1 MHVYIPGNLPH
12 AYDYLYHGCVLI
24 PIRNERIWGRI
35 LSGVSAVYDLKA
47 V

>member
-1 MHVYIPGNLPH
+1 MCTNPETFGMLAIVFTTAVL
-12 AYDYLYHGCVLI
+12 LI